1 MSSAAFPYVTIP
13 KEAKWKAMM
22 EGRAPA
28 AINPHRPSPL
38 KILPSHRIASAGS
51 CFAQRI
57 AEALQAAGFNYLVEE
72 KGSPFQSSEERIR
85 QGYGLYSAR
94 YGNVYTALQMLQLLR
109 RAYGQ
114 FDPVEPLWRLP
125 SGAYVDPFRPAVLPG
140 GFNDADACMWDRQAH
155 LAAVRRV
162 LESADVFIFTLG
174 LTEAWRSL
182 EDGAVFPVCPG
193 GSLGGEYSSDRHAFH
208 NFSVSEVSGHLFEF
222 IDALRDINP
231 KVQVLLTVSPVPLM
245 ATYEDRHVL
254 QATVYSKSVLR
265 VVAEEAVRKYD
276 HVHYFASYEIVNNT
290 GDSKA
295 YFLDDLR
302 SVSSAAV
309 KHVISC
315 FHQQFT
321 GMAGADTTREQV
333 AERVV
338 NPPLS
343 RRPVC
348 DEEQVMAALADEALR
363 DRDA

>member
-1 MSSAAFPYVTIP
+1 MSSAVFPYVGIP

-22 EGRAPA
+22 EGRVPA
-28 AINPHRPSPL
+28 TINPHRPSTL
-38 KILPSHRIASAGS
+38 RILPEHRIASAGS

-72 KGSPFQSSEERIR
+72 KGSPFQSPEERIR

-94 YGNVYTALQMLQLLR
+94 YGNVYTALQMLQLMR

-140 GFNDADACMWDRQAH
+140 GFDDADECMWDRQAH

-193 GSLGGEYSSDRHAFH
+193 GSLGGEYSPDRHAFH
-208 NFSVSEVSGHLFEF
+208 NFSVSEVSNHLFEF
-222 IDALRDINP
+222 IDALRAVNP
-231 KVQVLLTVSPVPLM
+231 QVQVLLTVSPVPLM
-245 ATYEDRHVL
+245 ATFEDRHVL

-290 GDSKA
+290 GDSKS
-295 YFLDDLR
+295 YFLNDLR
-302 SVSSAAV
+302 SVSSEAV

-321 GMAGADTTREQV
+321 GMTEVNSSQQQLTEHLAIAPAG
-333 AERVV
+333 
-338 NPPLS
+338 

-348 DEEQVMAALADEALR
+348 DEEQVMSALAAEAQR
-363 DRDA
+363 DRDV